1 MVAEAGTRVWWV
13 GSFLTIA
20 ILMSNCC
27 GVVSRGRCSVS
38 EQVQQQGK
46 RSESE
51 RVRLLESKRMRI
63 KETLANEGHV
73 IVITVSFV
81 KTGVGRSSFCT
92 ACLSAARHASR
103 TSTGGNQSDR
113 RRSISFGVRSP

>member
-1 MVAEAGTRVWWV
+1 M
-13 GSFLTIA
+13 
-20 ILMSNCC
+20 
-27 GVVSRGRCSVS
+27 S

-63 KETLANEGHV
+63 EETLANEGHV
-73 IVITVSFV
+73 IVMTVSFV
-81 KTGVGRSSFCT
+81 KTGIGRSSFCT

-113 RRSISFGVRSP
+113 RRSISLVCAPFSFPGTSSKLLSLGRYSVRIYVGGTRCLEIQVE